1 LESVLGPDE
10 IITASDLYEENK
22 NAYIT
27 MGDVFDPVLIL
38 RAECFKLPS
47 SEEYFIDF
55 IFHLNRVYRK
65 RLGVVRK
72 RSPQNTRMFKH
83 PNAIISTLEGLGI
96 GEIDFFIGD
105 RANER
110 IQEVGKHE

>member
-1 LESVLGPDE
+1 MQPDE
-10 IITASDLYEENK
+10 IITAPDLYEENK
-22 NAYIT
+22 NAYVT
-27 MGDVFDPVLIL
+27 MSDVFDPVLIL
-38 RAECFKLPS
+38 RAECFRLPS

-72 RSPQNTRMFKH
+72 RNPQNTRMFKH
-83 PNAIISTLEGLGI
+83 PNAIISALESAGI
-96 GEIDFFIGD
+96 GEIDFFIGE

-110 IQEVGKHE
+110 IEEIGKHD